1 MIKFLLMKKKQ
12 KKIIPGISPV
22 QQLVASFIILI
33 IAGTLLLMLPFS
45 TTRGI
50 SLIDAIFTSTSA
62 VCVTGLTVIDTG
74 KDFTIFG
81 QAVILFLIQLG
92 GLGIMTFSI
101 GIFSMFSGGLSIKW
115 RFTFDEIYNDVT
127 IIPPL
132 QILKRILLYTFAI
145 ESFTALVLYSQFS
158 MEFGVIDSL
167 WLSVFHSVSAF
178 CNAGFSTFS
187 DSLVRYNSNYILMTA
202 ISMNIVLGGL
212 GFLVLTELAGIRPRK
227 KKTLF
232 RQFSLH
238 SKIVLISSAILILA
252 GADLFMFFEWSH
264 IIKDMPLG
272 EKISA
277 SVFQSITCRTAGFNS
292 IDISSLRQSTL
303 SVMMLLMFIGGSPGS
318 IAGGIKTTTFV
329 VISGLIISRARGQ
342 KQIVFW
348 NRAIPDEAVNKSM
361 MLVVLSFILV
371 YSFTILL
378 LSNGSSGPDKSYLDV
393 MFEVVS
399 AFGTVGLSTGI
410 TSGLPELS
418 KFFLSIVMFAGR
430 VGIFAILTKITA
442 DIGDS
447 NIEIADEN
455 IMIG

>member
-1 MIKFLLMKKKQ
+1 MTTKKNSLFLKMH
-12 KKIIPGISPV
+12 PV
-22 QQLVASFIILI
+22 QQLLASFVFLIFTGTILLHTP
-33 IAGTLLLMLPFS
+33 AATVK
-45 TTRGI
+45 GI
-50 SLIDAIFTSTSA
+50 SLVDALFTSTSA
-62 VCVTGLTVIDTG
+62 VCVTGLTVLDTG
-74 KDFTIFG
+74 SDFTFFG
-81 QAVILFLIQLG
+81 QAVILLLIQLG

-101 GIFSMFSGGLSIKW
+101 GIFSMFGGGLSIKW

-132 QILKRILLYTFAI
+132 QILKRILFYTFAI
-145 ESFTALVLYSQFS
+145 ESFTALVLYTQFS
-158 MEFGVIDSL
+158 KDFGIMDSV

-187 DSLVRYNSNYILMTA
+187 DSLIRYNSNFIFMTA
-202 ISMNIVLGGL
+202 ISTNIVLGGL

-238 SKIVLISSAILILA
+238 SKIVLTSSAILILT
-252 GADLFMFFEWSH
+252 GAALFMFFEWRH

-272 EKISA
+272 ERISA

-292 IDISSLRQSTL
+292 VDISSLRQNTL

-318 IAGGIKTTTFV
+318 ISGGIKTTTFA
-329 VISGLIISRARGQ
+329 VISGLIISRVRGQ

-348 NRAIPDEAVNKSM
+348 NRAISGEAVNKSM

-378 LSNGSSGPDKSYLDV
+378 LPTGLSGPHNSYLDV
-393 MFEVVS
+393 MFEVIS

-418 KFFLSIVMFAGR
+418 KIFLSIVMFVGR
-430 VGIFAILTKITA
+430 VGIFAMLTTMTA
-442 DIGDS
+442 DMAIN